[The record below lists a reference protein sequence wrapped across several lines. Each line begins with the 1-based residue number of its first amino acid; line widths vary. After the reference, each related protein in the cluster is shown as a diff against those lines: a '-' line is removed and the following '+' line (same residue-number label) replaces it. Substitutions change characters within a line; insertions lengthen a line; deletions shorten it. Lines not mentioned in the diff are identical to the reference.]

1 MRQQTV
7 QAKEVYSSKKKFYC
21 MGPRA
26 RKSAKMGRKV
36 VYMFYLLDSMV
47 VYVIIG
53 VVGFAAGAGGILW
66 AVCMFIRR

>member
-1 MRQQTV
+1 M
-7 QAKEVYSSKKKFYC
+7 QAVNTQINSTKRFHCVRLTAQK
-21 MGPRA
+21 RA
-26 RKSAKMGRKV
+26 EICKKV
-36 VYMFYLLDSMV
+36 VYAFCLLDSMV